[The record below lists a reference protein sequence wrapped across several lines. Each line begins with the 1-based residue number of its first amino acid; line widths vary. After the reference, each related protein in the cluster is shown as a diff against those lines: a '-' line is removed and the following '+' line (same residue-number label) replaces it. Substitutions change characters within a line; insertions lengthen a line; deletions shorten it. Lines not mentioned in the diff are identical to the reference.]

1 MCKLFETIARQFGEP
16 TLQYL
21 QGEYR
26 SVAQLG
32 EPELFGFLCMLERGC
47 GYVAKGL
54 SYDAAF
60 REVVK
65 PLLES
70 AATPAACAMECVAV
84 CDVCFHLFSEASR
97 AESVRLCITGLAH
110 GCVGVQLTAVEAL
123 SHILKNTNCTPAL
136 AAHAAPLIVERLLGI
151 YGVGARAGREA

>member
-1 MCKLFETIARQFGEP
+1 MCRLFETLARQFGEP

-32 EPELFGFLCMLERGC
+32 EQELFGFLCMLERGC

-65 PLLES
+65 PLLELRPNHMLANDVRVS
-70 AATPAACAMECVAV
+70 AAAKP
-84 CDVCFHLFSEASR
+84 EAER
-97 AESVRLCITGLAH
+97 YGKAEKLDR
-110 GCVGVQLTAVEAL
+110 
-123 SHILKNTNCTPAL
+123 
-136 AAHAAPLIVERLLGI
+136 
-151 YGVGARAGREA
+151 

>member
-1 MCKLFETIARQFGEP
+1 MCRLFETLARQFGEP

-32 EPELFGFLCMLERGC
+32 EQELFGFLCMLERGC

-70 AATPAACAMECVAV
+70 AATPAACALECVAV
-84 CDVCFHLFSEASR
+84 CDVCFHLFSETSR
-97 AESVRLCITGLAH
+97 AES
-110 GCVGVQLTAVEAL
+110 VQLTAVEAL
-123 SHILKNTNCTPAL
+123 SHMVRSSNCTPAL
-136 AAHAAPLIVERLLGI
+136 AAHAAPLIVERLAAL
-151 YGVGARAGREA
+151 YGVGGEARGEA